1 MESIDVP
8 TIYEVPLVMHRQHL
22 DEVVLSKLDL
32 PSEQEPDLSS
42 LQAFVDK
49 VKNPKRTIDIALVG
63 K

>member
-32 PSEQEPDLSS
+32 PSEQDP
-42 LQAFVDK
+42 
-49 VKNPKRTIDIALVG
+49 T
-63 K
+63 